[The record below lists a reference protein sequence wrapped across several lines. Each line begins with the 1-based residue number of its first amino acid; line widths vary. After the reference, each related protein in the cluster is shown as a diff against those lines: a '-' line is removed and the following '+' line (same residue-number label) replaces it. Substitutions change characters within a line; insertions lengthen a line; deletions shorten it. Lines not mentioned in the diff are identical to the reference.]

1 MSLDDS
7 AKAEEDRIQR
17 AMNRKAR
24 GSVIVKTGNDLGP
37 PTSTSSYGQSRQ
49 SFMTKAPSFD
59 NKPKPFVPVEM
70 KPKPMV
76 VTPPSP
82 VTSPHSRSGLT
93 VEMDNLQM
101 KKRTILGTMAT
112 GRRELEEVRNEI
124 ARLKAK
130 EAELVSVLEKKG
142 TDNSANNARY

>member
-59 NKPKPFVPVEM
+59 NKPKPFVPVE
-70 KPKPMV
+70 KPKPTV

-82 VTSPHSRSGLT
+82 VTSPHGRSGLT

-124 ARLKAK
+124 TKLKAK

-142 TDNSANNARY
+142 TGNSANNPRY